1 MTQQSSATLSQAPVV
16 LQRSGLAWGLLGV
29 TAFSFTLPFTS
40 MAVAGGMSPMFV
52 GSARAVLAA
61 VLAAAALVLTRQHLP
76 QGVQWLRLAVVAAGV
91 VAGFPLLTSFALET
105 APAGHGAVVIG
116 LLPAAT
122 AVAVVIRTREQPPRA
137 FWVAAG
143 VGALAAMLFALAAGG
158 GVSGLHWPDLLLFLA
173 VVAGAV
179 GYAEGG
185 LLSRELGAWQTIS
198 WALVVAAPL
207 MVVLAGTSVLG
218 RTPTGTPGTW
228 AAFAYL
234 GVVSMFLG
242 FFAWYRGLSIG
253 PMTRVSQVQL
263 VQPVMTICWAAL
275 LLDERVTW
283 LTVVG
288 GVTVI
293 ACAAGAVVVRSSNR
307 DARRESTSK

>member
-1 MTQQSSATLSQAPVV
+1 
-16 LQRSGLAWGLLGV
+16 
-29 TAFSFTLPFTS
+29 
-40 MAVAGGMSPMFV
+40 MFV
-52 GSARAVLAA
+52 GTARAVVAAALAA
-61 VLAAAALVLTRQHLP
+61 VALTLTRQHLP
-76 QGVQWLRLAVVAAGV
+76 QGIAWARLAVVAAGV
-91 VAGFPLLTSFALET
+91 VVGFPVLTSFALET
-105 APAGHGAVVIG
+105 APAGHSAVVIG

-122 AVAVVIRTREQPPRA
+122 AVAAVLRTGEQPPVA
-137 FWVAAG
+137 FWFAAAAG
-143 VGALAAMLFALAAGG
+143 ALCTVVFALSAGG
-158 GVSGLHWPDLLLFLA
+158 GTLTLHWSDLLLFLA

-207 MVVLAGTSVLG
+207 MLVLAGTSLLTQPQG
-218 RTPTGTPGTW
+218 GTPGSW

-275 LLDERVTW
+275 LLHERVTW
-283 LTVVG
+283 LTVMG
-288 GVTVI
+288 GVAVI
-293 ACAAGAVVVRSSNR
+293 ACAAGAVVVRSQRSGGN
-307 DARRESTSK
+307 ARTRTPTTISSAKQR